1 MKKGRQDI
9 MLKFLEKFDR
19 IVIIILTSMMSL
31 VVVLSIL
38 ELGWTI
44 AKDIIDNFSGPLN
57 FMVLDNLLTILGLF
71 LLILIGFELL
81 ETMKIYLKDDVVH
94 VEVIL
99 LVAIIAVARKAVVLD
114 LEKVD
119 GITIISLGVIII
131 ALAIG
136 YFIIKKVHKK

>member
-1 MKKGRQDI
+1 

>member
-1 MKKGRQDI
+1 
-9 MLKFLEKFDR
+9 MLKFLKKFDR
-19 IVIIILTSMMSL
+19 IIIIILISMMSL
-31 VVVLSIL
+31 VVTLSIL

-44 AKDIIDNFSGPLN
+44 IKDIIDNYSGPLN
-57 FMVLDNLLTILGLF
+57 FMVLDNLLTIFGLF
-71 LLILIGFELL
+71 LLILIGVELL

-136 YFIIKKVHKK
+136 YFIIKRVQKK